1 MSRKDKYEVIDLKE
15 NNKKDTVDKNF
26 FKAVSY
32 DMAGEI
38 GKIDNEDM
46 QKNKYINSDG
56 EVIEDKTRSHKNK
69 PR

>member
-1 MSRKDKYEVIDLKE
+1 MIDLKDKT
-15 NNKKDTVDKNF
+15 KKDTVDKNF

-32 DMAGEI
+32 DLAGEI

-46 QKNKYINSDG
+46 QNNKYINSNG
-56 EVIEDKTRSHKNK
+56 EVIEDRTKSHKNK